1 MSQQQRKSGVVCSP
15 NRYSLLDI
23 EQRELNEVLADFTST
38 LDDDE
43 KEYCTDCKKH
53 VSQNGL
59 LCEICDRWFHA
70 NCQKISRTTINFLDK
85 NAKSREQ
92 GNKVH
97 WWCTHCGL
105 GAERI
110 IKTLGKIKRSQDA
123 LAQKIE
129 QLELDEAEISELKS
143 KTEEHQKWF
152 DKNLPIINEDHARIV
167 ELTKKGGTK
176 GISPKVPGDL
186 LDRLKKCEDEMSL
199 LKQNQANWPALGEQ
213 GAAALVP
220 PVHAN
225 IQAKITRD
233 VADRVERKNN
243 IVIFGMKETESNLK
257 SEVEN
262 HDKACVEELCQ
273 LTAEGN
279 YPFKVKRLGKRIVLR
294 DEEDSREG
302 VIAGSSDG
310 DSPKSK
316 PKNRPLLVCFDKE
329 DHKLAL

>member
-1 MSQQQRKSGVVCSP
+1 
-15 NRYSLLDI
+15 
-23 EQRELNEVLADFTST
+23 
-38 LDDDE
+38 
-43 KEYCTDCKKH
+43 
-53 VSQNGL
+53 
-59 LCEICDRWFHA
+59 
-70 NCQKISRTTINFLDK
+70 
-85 NAKSREQ
+85 
-92 GNKVH
+92 
-97 WWCTHCGL
+97 
-105 GAERI
+105 
-110 IKTLGKIKRSQDA
+110 
-123 LAQKIE
+123 
-129 QLELDEAEISELKS
+129 
-143 KTEEHQKWF
+143 
-152 DKNLPIINEDHARIV
+152 
-167 ELTKKGGTK
+167 
-176 GISPKVPGDL
+176 
-186 LDRLKKCEDEMSL
+186 MSL

-316 PKNRPLLVCFDKE
+316 P
-329 DHKLAL
+329 